1 MRRNLLYSIV
11 LITLVWIPPIFMAG
25 CTANERA
32 KQYGGT
38 MQVNLPPGQKLVN
51 ATWKDENQL
60 WYLMRPMREGE
71 KPEVVTFKED
81 SSFGLVEGTV
91 VFVESASK

>member
-1 MRRNLLYSIV
+1 MRRNLLYSIAF
-11 LITLVWIPPIFMAG
+11 ITMISILPIMAG

-51 ATWKDENQL
+51 ATWKEGSQL

-91 VFVESASK
+91 VFTESASK